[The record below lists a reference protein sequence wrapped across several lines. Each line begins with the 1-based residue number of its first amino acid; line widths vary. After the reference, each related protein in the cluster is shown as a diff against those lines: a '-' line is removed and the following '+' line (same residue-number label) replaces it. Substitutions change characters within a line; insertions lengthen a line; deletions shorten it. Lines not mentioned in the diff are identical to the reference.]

1 MANVQKENGYT
12 EIANELLEAL
22 YQVPL
27 SSTEFRILLYIL
39 RKTYGF
45 KKKSDWI
52 SQKQIAKEFGI
63 YKQHVS
69 RAIKEL
75 KTKNMI
81 TNNIEKN
88 KKILGVQ
95 KDYGKWELPKLVT
108 NKLQE
113 LVTNKNKVTR
123 IGYQSN
129 QNRLPKVTKIGTH
142 KRNYTKE
149 TITKEIYIDIL
160 DYWNKKG
167 IIQHT
172 LTKNLETQIRIAL
185 KKFKKEDICLAI
197 NNYSTALKDSSY
209 FYDNLWTLL
218 KFLKQGN
225 GIPEWLEDGSC
236 WINYQKK
243 NKPKQKI
250 IINYPKLLVNAKA
263 CWKER
268 DRQCDNPTYTAA
280 GNMLEMCKI
289 CKDNKGGW

>member
-149 TITKEIYIDIL
+149 TITKEERKKTIPIPYKEIIDYLNQKTGKNFKGTTTKTMSFIKARFGEGYVL
-160 DYWNKKG
+160 DDFRSVIDKKTAKWKNDPKMCDYLRPE
-167 IIQHT
+167 T
-172 LTKNLETQIRIAL
+172 LFGTKFESYLNEKIDLEAITTEEARKCYMKNIDDCEVKFSDSNLQQKCR
-185 KKFKKEDICLAI
+185 ICL
-197 NNYSTALKDSSY
+197 KRR
-209 FYDNLWTLL
+209 
-218 KFLKQGN
+218 
-225 GIPEWLEDGSC
+225 
-236 WINYQKK
+236 YQ
-243 NKPKQKI
+243 
-250 IINYPKLLVNAKA
+250 
-263 CWKER
+263 WKS
-268 DRQCDNPTYTAA
+268 
-280 GNMLEMCKI
+280 
-289 CKDNKGGW
+289 